1 MNQEAEYQFVF
12 SLTTLDHLGRGL
24 YRNFITILGEA
35 ISNAWDA
42 DATNVWIT
50 FDRKNDVMT
59 IKDDGIGM
67 TSDDIQN
74 KFLKIGY
81 SKRKERGRLSGKK
94 RPFIGAKGIGKLALL
109 SCADKVTVSSKPAG
123 GPVSGCV
130 IDNQV
135 VDNAIVEDK
144 TQYELN
150 LPSITDSVRDDFDY
164 LKHGTLLK
172 FEGNKAK
179 NSTDIFLR
187 KALALDFRFSLLDPS
202 FTIFFK
208 GKPIGPGDARELSDA
223 TQFLWRVGKD
233 FEDPFVSSIQASRN
247 DSLEFASVANV
258 RGFIASVRK
267 PESLNV
273 FGTGKRIGVDLF
285 VNGRLRE
292 RDILSRRPSARVPEQ
307 YLYGQIHL
315 DALDGEF
322 SDSDPFTSSREGVQ
336 EDEPLLNAF
345 LDEWAQDI
353 RRKVYDQWDKWR
365 LELKEE
371 GDPEQTGRRS
381 AAQRAADKYIKE
393 ENKEFA
399 KRSPEYKDRIVKELE
414 NPRMTEGLHQNL
426 AHYGDLYRLEN
437 LVRDLHRKLQITLSE
452 RSRTRV
458 EKYRNQEK
466 KNEKDAGYVEPCRTP
481 QEDLYYLGFTDL
493 LKEASSSLED
503 SCVTDDFQ
511 CKISPLRNIVM
522 HTAQLTPYATRHF
535 TENTNKALVYYTHLA
550 YDLNEENGQTA
561 MLSRKDGGDES
572 AATQE

>member
-1 MNQEAEYQFVF
+1 M
-12 SLTTLDHLGRGL
+12 
-24 YRNFITILGEA
+24 
-35 ISNAWDA
+35 
-42 DATNVWIT
+42 
-50 FDRKNDVMT
+50 
-59 IKDDGIGM
+59 
-67 TSDDIQN
+67 
-74 KFLKIGY
+74 
-81 SKRKERGRLSGKK
+81 
-94 RPFIGAKGIGKLALL
+94 
-109 SCADKVTVSSKPAG
+109 
-123 GPVSGCV
+123 
-130 IDNQV
+130 
-135 VDNAIVEDK
+135 
-144 TQYELN
+144 
-150 LPSITDSVRDDFDY
+150 
-164 LKHGTLLK
+164 
-172 FEGNKAK
+172 
-179 NSTDIFLR
+179 
-187 KALALDFRFSLLDPS
+187 
-202 FTIFFK
+202 
-208 GKPIGPGDARELSDA
+208 
-223 TQFLWRVGKD
+223 
-233 FEDPFVSSIQASRN
+233 SSIQASRN

-353 RRKVYDQWDKWR
+353 RRHVYDQWDAWR

-399 KRSPEYKDRIVKELE
+399 KRSPKYKDRIVKELD

-437 LVRDLHRKLQITLSE
+437 LVRDLHRNHGITLGEKSRNGIAGHRKTE
-452 RSRTRV
+452 R
-458 EKYRNQEK
+458 E
-466 KNEKDAGYVEPCRTP
+466 NEQKAGYTERCREPDN
-481 QEDLYYLGFTDL
+481 DLYYLSFPAL
-493 LKEASSSLED
+493 LKEAASSFSD
-503 SCVTDDFQ
+503 PDVTEVFER
-511 CKISPLRNIVM
+511 KISPLRNIIM

-535 TENTNKALVYYTHLA
+535 TENTSKALVYYTHLA

-572 AATQE
+572 ATD